1 MDPVTILTA
10 FIPVIQKGLSA
21 IINKKLGDRDG
32 AKPATIEET
41 VKLGELEIRKLEA
54 LASIDS
60 VSGTSKWVSDVRGI
74 QRPVAVALI
83 LLTYV
88 TCVLNPNTVQA
99 TMDLAANLASSAM
112 FYLFGD
118 RTLMYISTRKG
129 VQK

>member
-10 FIPVIQKGLSA
+10 FIPVIQKGISA
-21 IINKKLGDRDG
+21 IISRKLGNKDG
-32 AKPATIEET
+32 AKPATVEDT

-54 LASIDS
+54 LASLDS
-60 VSGTSKWVSDVRGI
+60 VSGTSQWVSDVRGI

-88 TCVLNPNTVQA
+88 TCVLNPSTVQE

-118 RTLMYISTRKG
+118 RTLMYLNARKG